1 MILRNW
7 MRKEPVTVTS
17 DSSVIEATRI
27 IAETNLRALPVVDEG
42 QLRGIVTRRDLLG
55 AADLVARTQD
65 MYEVEY
71 YTHRLKIKDL
81 MIRWPKTMNVDD
93 TVEYCM
99 LKGQEE
105 QVSFYPVMDGE
116 QLMGTVSSVEIF
128 RSLAQILGTGE
139 KWRGITLGPM
149 PIENGTLGRVADVV
163 EAQGAVLHGIF
174 TMRLNGSSHKKVI
187 LRFETEDLNVVVKAL
202 SEAGF
207 PPLEVISEVQACR
220 LNGERVTCPVD

>member
-17 DSSVIEATRI
+17 DSSVLEATRI

-65 MYEVEY
+65 MHEVEY

-81 MIRWPKTMNVDD
+81 MIRWPKTMTVDD

-105 QVSFYPVMDGE
+105 QVSFYPVMDGD

-139 KWRGITLGPM
+139 KWRGI
-149 PIENGTLGRVADVV
+149 RHRSF
-163 EAQGAVLHGIF
+163 Q
-174 TMRLNGSSHKKVI
+174 
-187 LRFETEDLNVVVKAL
+187 
-202 SEAGF
+202 
-207 PPLEVISEVQACR
+207 
-220 LNGERVTCPVD
+220 